1 MKREYTE
8 QNRTK
13 HTYIIRIHRMA
24 IYEVA
29 VDYTCM
35 AYEGTVY

>member
-24 IYEVA
+24 VYEVA
-29 VDYTCM
+29 VDYKCM
-35 AYEGTVY
+35 AYEGTVF